1 MRGVDG
7 EDRGGAMAHVG
18 AVSELWVG
26 LGWLPGLSFMGQP
39 SSLPSGQPLTGYYVH
54 PS

>member
-7 EDRGGAMAHVG
+7 EDRGGVMALVG
-18 AVSELWVG
+18 AVSELRVG

-39 SSLPSGQPLTGYYVH
+39 SSLHLGNL
-54 PS
+54 